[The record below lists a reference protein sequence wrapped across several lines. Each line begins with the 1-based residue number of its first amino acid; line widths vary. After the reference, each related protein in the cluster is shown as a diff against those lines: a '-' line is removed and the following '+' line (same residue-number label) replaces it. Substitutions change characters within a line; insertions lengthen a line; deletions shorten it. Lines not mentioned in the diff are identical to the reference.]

1 MGGFWVD
8 AAAGAVEPLVPVV
21 IGLSLFVLAPD
32 LQRLLNV
39 LVLNR
44 TASPSTRPPLARTR
58 WLRLT
63 LIGLQLAWGAYLFG
77 DGLHGSVQAWYSRG
91 GGAPLPPL
99 YGIWIVEE
107 MTLDGTLLPPLLTEK
122 DRHPRPKILPPGR
135 PRRGEPPIDG
145 TTRPRQ

>member
-1 MGGFWVD
+1 MFTGGVEVLAGVLLFVPWT
-8 AAAGAVEPLVPVV
+8 AAAGALVALAASTQIFTLNMTYDVPVKLFSFHL
-21 IGLSLFVLAPD
+21 ILMSLFVLAPD

-91 GGAPLPPL
+91 GGAPLPRFNRTYTP
-99 YGIWIVEE
+99 
-107 MTLDGTLLPPLLTEK
+107 
-122 DRHPRPKILPPGR
+122 
-135 PRRGEPPIDG
+135 
-145 TTRPRQ
+145 